1 MGLERGVILECP
13 GISRDGLGH
22 IGLGT
27 GTWCHLG
34 MSWDIPG
41 RVRTYRTWDL
51 NVVLSLDVLGY
62 PGIGYIGHVGLYCG
76 IYLGMSPGCV

>member
-1 MGLERGVILECP
+1 MVHILGCH

-22 IGLGT
+22 VGCGAY
-27 GTWCHLG
+27 LG

-51 NVVLSLDVLGY
+51 NVVSSWDVLGY
-62 PGIGYIGHVGLYCG
+62 PGTG
-76 IYLGMSPGCV
+76 